1 MSAWEPQPG
10 DRVFAK
16 VRGYPAW
23 PGRIEE
29 DHPLI
34 QKSAKKHVVFFY
46 GTHEIGTV
54 SIKDLYPYD
63 QFKDKFGR
71 PSSRRGFMEGLRE
84 IEDNPAVQHVEVDDD
99 DEENTSEEEEE
110 EMEECEWENEDSDSE
125 DEKGIDDDIKDERS
139 EKKSE
144 PSKSPGSSPK
154 RQAEVQSWSWD
165 TESDSDDDDDDDD
178 GDVPTPRPGAQS
190 EIEERRRKNVE
201 ENRAMLKQALAELK
215 SNPEFNIPK
224 KARKSPSRRR
234 TMGDDNFVPR
244 RNPKRLSYC
253 STRTSPPMTRARGND
268 NNNTPKLRFKF
279 GFMFSSEKRQGSD
292 GEDEDEI
299 ALEERELPQPKRR
312 RSGGYRAQPHRV
324 VPVEEITEEDLELVA
339 DRVADKVYN
348 SVHGTSC
355 HQCRQKTA
363 DTKTTCRSE
372 TCVGIRG
379 QFCGPCLRNRY
390 GEEVKE
396 ALMDPNWTCPPCRG
410 ICNCSFCRAKKGRG
424 ATGILIHAAKHHG
437 HDNVHAFLKSLKA

>member
-1 MSAWEPQPG
+1 MSVWEPQPG

-46 GTHEIGTV
+46 GTHEVGTV
-54 SIKDLYPYD
+54 SIKDLYPYEE
-63 QFKDKFGR
+63 FKDKFGR
-71 PSSRRGFMEGLRE
+71 PSNRRGFAEGLRE
-84 IEDNPAVQHVEVDDD
+84 IENNPAVQHVEVNDDD
-99 DEENTSEEEEE
+99 DDRSEEEEVSE
-110 EMEECEWENEDSDSE
+110 QENEDSESD
-125 DEKGIDDDIKDERS
+125 DEERKEREEEKS
-139 EKKSE
+139 EKSR
-144 PSKSPGSSPK
+144 SPDSSPK
-154 RQAEVQSWSWD
+154 RPAEPQSWSWD
-165 TESDSDDDDDDDD
+165 TESDSDGDDDDDEL
-178 GDVPTPRPGAQS
+178 PTLHPGAHS
-190 EIEERRRKNVE
+190 EIEERRRKNVA
-201 ENRAMLKQALAELK
+201 ENQAMLKQALAELR
-215 SNPEFNIPK
+215 SNPEFNIPHK

-279 GFMFSSEKRQGSD
+279 GFMFGAGKRQGSD

-299 ALEERELPQPKRR
+299 PLEETELPSPKRR
-312 RSGGYRAQPHRV
+312 RSGGYKAQPHRV
-324 VPVEEITEEDLELVA
+324 VPVEEITEEDLQLVA

-372 TCVGIRG
+372 SCVGIRG

-396 ALMDPNWTCPPCRG
+396 ALMDPDWTCPPCRG

-437 HDNVHAFLKSLKA
+437 HGNVHAFLKSLKA